1 MRTLKTIALATLVTL
16 SLTGIALGSLTAM
29 QPDVTIVA
37 DSGNQRGDL
46 DAG

>member
-1 MRTLKTIALATLVTL
+1 MRTLKTIALAALVTL
-16 SLTGIALGSLTAM
+16 SLTGIAVGSLTTM
-29 QPDVTIVA
+29 QPDVTVVA

>member
-1 MRTLKTIALATLVTL
+1 MRTLKKVALATLVAL
-16 SLTGIALGSLTAM
+16 SLAGIAVGSLSAM
-29 QPDVTIVA
+29 QPDVTVVA